1 MKRQRFGIALVI
13 TALWASMCLNAV
25 AAENSKVFS
34 LPYLVRDLPN
44 GLRIV
49 VVKTDYPDVV
59 SLQIPIQT
67 GSRNEVEPGKSGFA
81 HFFEHMMFRGT
92 ERFPPDM
99 YEDIIKSVGGDR
111 NAYTSDD
118 VTNYHT
124 TFTKPDLEKMLEV
137 EADRF
142 INLKYNNEQ
151 FRTEALA
158 VKGEYLKNSS
168 NPMQKIFETARDLSF
183 TQHSYKHTTMG
194 FLKDI
199 EDMPNQLEYSK
210 VFFDRWYRP
219 NNAAV
224 IVVGDIDP
232 EKTLAL
238 VEKYFGPWQRGSY
251 QAAIPVEPAPTAPQ
265 HKHIKWEAR
274 TQAIMVLAFRGP
286 AFRST
291 EKEMPAMDILGQ
303 VWFGSTS
310 DLYQQLVV
318 KDQLVDQLFYSSPD
332 RKDPSLIMIGARLI
346 KPENASAVRDALTQT
361 LVRARTEAV
370 SDKKLSDIKSAFK
383 YRFAGGLD
391 NSASIAA
398 MLASTVHFERD
409 PETINRQY
417 QSYDALTPADLM
429 MAANRYLVDEGRVLV
444 TLSNQDALPGSAFE
458 TPDAINARVKNAA
471 NQKGAFAVLE
481 KRGDSPLVSV
491 NLLFATGA
499 AFDSPGKKGLAQ
511 LTASML
517 MEGGTQKRSY
527 RELIEARY
535 PLAAGLGA
543 QVDKEMFSIQGEVHR
558 DNLSKWT
565 ELALEQVLLPGF
577 DEEDFRRVKTT
588 LINAIRSDLRGNN
601 DEELAKEVL
610 YQSVYGA
617 AHPYGTLTLG
627 DVSDLEKLTLADVRE
642 FYSKQLT
649 QANLTLGVVGGYDPA
664 WLVEFKRSLS
674 QLPAGEQ
681 RVVAKAS
688 IPKLSGRSAVVIQK
702 ETASVAVSFG
712 FPMAVKRGDKDW
724 VALWLARSWLG
735 EHRQSGQLYD
745 RIREVRGMNYGDYAY
760 IEYFPFGMF
769 QFSPDPN
776 LGRQQQLFQVWLRPL
791 RSNSDAV
798 FATRTALFELDK
810 LIKMGMT
817 KVDFEK
823 QRQFLTKFA
832 SQIAKNQS
840 AQLGYALD
848 SRYYGIDTF
857 PEYVRRE
864 LAKLSL
870 DDVNRA
876 IRKHLQTRD
885 VGFVFVA
892 SDAADLT
899 KRLVSSAP
907 STIEYPTPKPDLAAE
922 DAVIGKW
929 PLHFGADDVRVIAVE
944 QIFE

>member
-1 MKRQRFGIALVI
+1 MKRQTFGIAII
-13 TALWASMCLNAV
+13 TALMCLSAV
-25 AAENSKVFS
+25 AAENTKVFS
-34 LPYLVRDLPN
+34 LPYVMRDLPN
-44 GLRIV
+44 GLRVI
-49 VVKTDYPDVV
+49 VVKTDYPDIV

-67 GSRNEVEPGKSGFA
+67 GSRNEVEEGKSGFA

-92 ERFPPDM
+92 ERFPADV
-99 YEDIIKSVGGDR
+99 YDDIIKSVGGDR

-124 TFTKPDLEKMLEV
+124 TFTKPDLEKMLAV

-142 INLKYNNEQ
+142 INLKYTNEQ
-151 FRTEALA
+151 FCTEALA

-168 NPMQKIFETARDLSF
+168 NPMQKVFETARDLSF
-183 TQHSYKHTTMG
+183 TQHPYKHTTMG

-232 EKTLAL
+232 AKTLAL
-238 VEKYFGPWQRGSY
+238 VEKYFGPWKRGNY
-251 QAAIPVEPAPTAPQ
+251 QAAIPVELPPTAPKQ
-265 HKHIKWEAR
+265 KHIKWDAR
-274 TQAIMVLAFRGP
+274 TQPIMVLAFRGP

-291 EKEMPAMDILGQ
+291 DKEMPAMDILGQ

-346 KPENASAVRDALTQT
+346 KPENAAAVRSALTQT
-361 LVRARTEAV
+361 LVRARSEAV
-370 SDKKLSDIKSAFK
+370 PDKKLSDIKSAFK
-383 YRFAGGLD
+383 YGFAGGLD

-417 QSYDALTPADLM
+417 RSYDSLTPGDLM
-429 MAANRYLVDEGRVLV
+429 VVANRYLVDESRVLV
-444 TLSNQDALPGSAFE
+444 TLSNQDALIGSSFE
-458 TPDAINARVKNAA
+458 TPDATNALVKAAA
-471 NQKGAFAVLE
+471 NRKTTFAVLE
-481 KRGDSPLVSV
+481 KHGDSPLVSV

-499 AFDSPGKKGLAQ
+499 AFDPPGKKGLAQ
-511 LTASML
+511 LAASML
-517 MEGGTQKRSY
+517 TESGTQKRSY
-527 RELIEARY
+527 RELMEARY

-543 QVDKEMFSIQGEVHR
+543 QVDKEMFSVQGEVHR
-558 DNLSKWT
+558 DNLTKWT
-565 ELALEQVLLPGF
+565 ELALEQLLQPGF
-577 DEEDFRRVKTT
+577 NEDDFRRVKTT
-588 LINAIRSDLRGNN
+588 LINAIRSNLRGNN
-601 DEELAKEVL
+601 DEELAKEAL

-617 AHPYGTLTLG
+617 SHPYGTLTLG
-627 DVSDLEKLTLADVRE
+627 DVSDLEKLTLDDMRD
-642 FYSKQLT
+642 FYNKQLT
-649 QANLTLGVVGGYDPA
+649 QANLTLGIAGGYDAA
-664 WLVEFKRSLS
+664 WFADFKRSLS

-681 RVVAKAS
+681 RAFAVPSAL
-688 IPKLSGRSAVVIQK
+688 KLSGRSAVVIQK

-712 FPMAVKRGDKDW
+712 FPIAVKRGDKDW

-769 QFSPDPN
+769 QFTPDPN

-791 RSNSDAV
+791 RSNNDAV

-810 LIKMGMT
+810 LIKNGMT
-817 KVDFEK
+817 QVNFEK
-823 QRQFLTKFA
+823 QRQFLTKSVSRVA
-832 SQIAKNQS
+832 RNQG

-864 LAKLSL
+864 LAKLNVS
-870 DDVNRA
+870 DVNRA

-885 VGFVFVA
+885 VQFVFVA
-892 SDAADLT
+892 SDATDLT
-899 KRLVSSAP
+899 KRLVSSSP
-907 STIEYPTPKPDLAAE
+907 SAISYPTPKPDLAVE
-922 DAVIGKW
+922 DVIIGKL
-929 PLHFGADDVRVIAVE
+929 PLGFATGKVSAIAVD
-944 QIFE
+944 QLFE